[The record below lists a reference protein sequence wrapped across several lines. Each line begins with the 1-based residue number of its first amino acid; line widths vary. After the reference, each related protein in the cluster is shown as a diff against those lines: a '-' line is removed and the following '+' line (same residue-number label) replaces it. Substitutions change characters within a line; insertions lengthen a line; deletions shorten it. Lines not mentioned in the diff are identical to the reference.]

1 MDYCQVCDRD
11 LINIPAEVRLLVDD
25 VCIQCWLDGVSHGV
39 LPPAEIPNELTP
51 LLPHGQAGEVPG

>member
-39 LPPAEIPNELTP
+39 LPPAEIPNGLVP
-51 LLPHGQAGEVPG
+51 LLPHD